1 MSARVAHRDRQMS
14 AACVV
19 CHGYEPHW
27 TGANAQALAARHHDS
42 TGHRTWCEMRLFVTY
57 GPSAPDPDQID
68 IEDAIASASSGGE
81 PDAAPFTDP
90 DAPTVAPVDVS
101 ATKGRPVETRM
112 PMQRDARGHKPEVF
126 AT

>member
-1 MSARVAHRDRQMS
+1 MTRFRTTIREAGCH
-14 AACVV
+14 V
-19 CHGYEPHW
+19 CHAAAHW
-27 TGANAQALAARHHDS
+27 TGANAQAVAARYHDQ
-42 TGHRTWCEMRLFVTY
+42 TGHPTWCNVAISY
-57 GPSAPDPDQID
+57 GRHAPDPDQID

-101 ATKGRPVETRM
+101 ATTGRPVETRM